1 MNCYNEHLS
10 DITDIYQSFIGQYYY
25 YLTCDFVS
33 YLVKQEGELFTNIN
47 GLKGLIKGLQTA
59 QRNKT

>member
-1 MNCYNEHLS
+1 M
-10 DITDIYQSFIGQYYY
+10 TDTIQTFIGHNYWH
-25 YLTCDFVS
+25 LTGDFGS

-59 QRNKT
+59 QRNKS